1 MKSEDLGFNMAR
13 CVCTPYFVSC
23 GRVLLSCSDSCLE
36 PVVDK
41 GPKTANESKKQS
53 QHLTDVQKYQTIG
66 EVRDRQSRKFNDIEA
81 AESHRIS
88 AWCKYCMICLSS
100 RTIITSEAT
109 FDRSNRIIT
118 G

>member
-1 MKSEDLGFNMAR
+1 MKSEDLGFNMAG
-13 CVCTPYFVSC
+13 CVCTRC
-23 GRVLLSCSDSCLE
+23 GRVLLSCLE

>member
-1 MKSEDLGFNMAR
+1 MKSEDLGFNMAG
-13 CVCTPYFVSC
+13 CVCTRC

-66 EVRDRQSRKFNDIEA
+66 
-81 AESHRIS
+81 
-88 AWCKYCMICLSS
+88 
-100 RTIITSEAT
+100 
-109 FDRSNRIIT
+109 
-118 G
+118 